1 MEETYT
7 VRIYETVFHTV
18 SVEANNEDDA
28 YDKAHNIVTGE
39 VKGEYETDSDGFTG
53 NYYIDKE

>member
-1 MEETYT
+1 MSEYT

-18 SVEANNEDDA
+18 MVEADNEDDA
-28 YDKAHNIVTGE
+28 YDKAHKVVTGE